1 MLNWLTKR
9 REPFRFMLLLG
20 MGGSVLIFGF
30 LLAIYLVRKGDSGW
44 RDVALPRLFWLST
57 ATILNSSYT
66 LRSANVAFRRE
77 HFLNY
82 RIMMGTTLGLGVL
95 FVVLQVLGWAEML
108 SAGVKLGPNIAGAFI
123 YLISGLHIVHILV
136 GLVFLVIVFRD
147 ALRNKKYLDAFV
159 YSVNPPNQLKLN
171 LVSFYWH
178 FVDALWLVL
187 FCFLL
192 YHHPK

>member
-1 MLNWLTKR
+1 
-9 REPFRFMLLLG
+9 MLLLG
-20 MGGSVLIFGF
+20 MGGSALIFGF
-30 LLAIYLVRKGDSGW
+30 LLALYLFRKGDSGW

-82 RIMMGTTLGLGVL
+82 RIMMGTTLALGVL
-95 FVVLQVLGWAEML
+95 FVVLQVLGWTEMRN
-108 SAGVKLGPNIAGAFI
+108 AGVKLGPNIAGAFI
-123 YLISGLHIVHILV
+123 YLISGLHIVHILI
-136 GLVFLVIVFRD
+136 GLFFLVVVFRD

-159 YSVNPPNQLKLN
+159 YSVNPPNQLKLS

-178 FVDALWLVL
+178 FVDALWLIL